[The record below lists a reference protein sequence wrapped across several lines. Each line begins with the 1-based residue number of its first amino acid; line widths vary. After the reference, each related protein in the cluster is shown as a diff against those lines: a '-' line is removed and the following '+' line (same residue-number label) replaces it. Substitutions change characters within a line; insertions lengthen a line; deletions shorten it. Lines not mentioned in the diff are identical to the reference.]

1 MANPTK
7 ASRTGASPA
16 GGAAPQLGPF
26 FGLLPRP
33 LLRRVKDFFVYT
45 AEFLPLAAG
54 GTATVNTA
62 IQADSDFL
70 IVLVTRVVTDT
81 LNTTF
86 SANVPMLVNV
96 TDAGSGRNLMDRAV
110 HMDNLFGT
118 AQLPSYWPYPKL
130 IRASGTLNT
139 TVQNL
144 DGGNAY
150 NVRMSYLGFKVFG
163 EQERG

>member
-7 ASRTGASPA
+7 AARVGASPA

-26 FGLLPRP
+26 FGLLPRK
-33 LLRRVKDFFVYT
+33 LLRRLKDFFVYT

-70 IVLVTRVVTDT
+70 IVAVTRVVTDIA
-81 LNTTF
+81 NTTF
-86 SANVPMLVNV
+86 LANVPQLVTI

-110 HMDNLFGT
+110 HMDNLIGT

-144 DGGNAY
+144 DGANAR
-150 NVRMSYLGFKVFG
+150 NVRISYLGFKVFG
-163 EQERG
+163 ESE

>member
-1 MANPTK
+1 MASNTK
-7 ASRTGASPA
+7 AARTAAAPA
-16 GGAAPQLGPF
+16 GGLAPQLGPF

-45 AEFLPLAAG
+45 AEFLPLPAG
-54 GTATVNTA
+54 GTQTVNTA

-70 IVLVTRVVTDT
+70 IVAVTRVWTETD
-81 LNTTF
+81 NTTF
-86 SANVPMLVNV
+86 VLAVPALVTV

-110 HMDNLFGT
+110 HVDNLFGT

-144 DGGNAY
+144 DGATAY
-150 NVRMSYLGFKVFG
+150 NARMSYLGFKVFG
-163 EQERG
+163 ERERQ